1 MFADQAVKDVV
12 SLFQARSDKTKF
24 KSYVDEHGKN
34 IHSESMEMVNTLIK
48 SVELQNYMIDKSEQ
62 KGDDADMCTAIT
74 ELIEDGRIEGRAEG
88 RAEGEKLVVSLLAKL
103 SSLGKDD
110 DVSKCITDPEYR
122 EKMYIAYGFKKE
134 RDNNLM

>member
-1 MFADQAVKDVV
+1 
-12 SLFQARSDKTKF
+12 
-24 KSYVDEHGKN
+24 
-34 IHSESMEMVNTLIK
+34 MVNTLIK

-110 DVSKCITDPEYR
+110 DVSKCIMDPEYR